1 MGYGILGLLLPV
13 LFHDLVALEVL
24 AISPSIFEIMIQITA
39 ILVSLTSIVPKVLDE
54 ASMAK
59 PFARH

>member
-1 MGYGILGLLLPV
+1 M

-39 ILVSLTSIVPKVLDE
+39 ILVSLTSIVPKNLDE